1 MENITLLEPEE
12 IEEAHK
18 LASSSPN
25 PAIRRRALILLGYN
39 SGANTR
45 EVAEEVKMSLSR
57 VRYWRRQYWKKGMA
71 IFEERRRVQKVPN
84 VPQDGRE
91 ELLAQ
96 NEDNQQEEVQN
107 SPSSDSNFSIEDNL
121 SQVDTYTKSNKTKSN
136 KQQETEPDLH
146 FPKPLSTP
154 GLAPEDSMAE
164 GGRKTLLYHFALMIS
179 HESGTR
185 SGEDIEELHD
195 MRVATRRMRA
205 ALDIFSSYYSPK
217 AIKPIWKGLR
227 RTGRNLGGVRDMDVL
242 LDHLKGYIKTL
253 PEAARWGMEPL
264 VSEWQTER
272 ETRRSS
278 MKEFLDS
285 KIYKRFKI
293 QMNRFVQTPAV
304 DQPLQ
309 LSDYPTPTLVKEAAP
324 LLIYTRLTSVRAYE
338 TILDHASL
346 DQLHALRIEFKK
358 LRYAVEFFREVLGSQ
373 AKDVIGTLKKVQDH
387 LGELNDARVT
397 CQLLT
402 DFIARW
408 EIQQIQQPIAERK
421 TIEPIVAYLAARHAD
436 RHRLMVSF
444 PETWDSFVHSDF
456 RQALA
461 LAVAE
466 L

>member
-1 MENITLLEPEE
+1 MNNITLLEPEQV
-12 IEEAHK
+12 EEAHQ

-45 EVAEEVKMSLSR
+45 EVAQEVKMSLSR

-71 IFEERRRVQKVPN
+71 IFEERRRVQKDAN
-84 VPQDGRE
+84 VLPGGRGDALLQKEDAQPE
-91 ELLAQ
+91 EHK
-96 NEDNQQEEVQN
+96 NTKNSGSNSSEEE
-107 SPSSDSNFSIEDNL
+107 SLTLTDS
-121 SQVDTYTKSNKTKSN
+121 YTKSEE
-136 KQQETEPDLH
+136 QQETAPDLH
-146 FPKPLSTP
+146 FPQPLSTP
-154 GLAPEDSMAE
+154 GLAPEDTMAE
-164 GGRKTLLYHFALMIS
+164 GGRKTLLYHFALMLA
-179 HESGTR
+179 HELGTR

-242 LDHLKGYIKTL
+242 LEHLKGYIQTL
-253 PEAARWGMEPL
+253 PEAARDGMEPL
-264 VSEWQTER
+264 VSEWQTQR
-272 ETRRSS
+272 ELRRTT
-278 MKEFLDS
+278 MNEFLDS
-285 KIYKRFKI
+285 KAYQRFKI
-293 QMNRFVQTPAV
+293 QMNHFVQTPAMDSPSLV
-304 DQPLQ
+304 
-309 LSDYPTPTLVKEAAP
+309 SDYPTPRLVKEAAP

-346 DQLHALRIEFKK
+346 DQLHTLRIEFKK
-358 LRYAVEFFREVLGSQ
+358 LRYAVEFFREVLGPQ
-373 AKDVIGTLKKVQDH
+373 AKDVINTLKKVQDH

-402 DFIARW
+402 EFVARW
-408 EIQQIQQPIAERK
+408 EIQQIQQPIGERK
-421 TIEPIVAYLAARHAD
+421 TIEPVVAYLAARHAD
-436 RHRLMVSF
+436 RHRLMVCF
-444 PETWDSFVHSDF
+444 PETWETFVHSNF